1 MSAPE
6 PARKPSKFYSSVLD
20 EKEQAGLVE
29 AMQIEG
35 IDEEIAMLRVAFR
48 KRVKHEELQTIAK
61 AVNSIVRAVRA
72 RHALTPQD
80 AEAVKRQLVEELQA
94 AARAIDHDRE
104 ARDGGV

>member
-20 EKEQAGLVE
+20 EQEQADLVE

-35 IDEEIAMLRVAFR
+35 IDEEIAMLRIEFR
-48 KRVKHEELQTIAK
+48 RRARKAELQTVAK

-72 RHALTPQD
+72 RHTLTPQD
-80 AEAVKRQLVEELQA
+80 AEAVKRQLIEELQA

-104 ARDGGV
+104 VRDGV